1 MSDDRKALKPG
12 WVLKRDPA
20 QRAALI
26 EAALGRVPADL
37 VIKGAQ
43 VYNPYD
49 GQFHQGD
56 LAVTGGRVAGLG
68 SYSGWAEVDARGAYL
83 VAGFI
88 DSHVHIESS
97 MAGPL
102 EFAKSV
108 SACGTTTVVADP
120 HEIANVAGPAGLEWL
135 IAATESLPINVFVM
149 APSCVP
155 ATPLERGGGTISVD
169 DVQALL
175 ARPRVLGLAE
185 MMNFP
190 GVLACD
196 SEALGKMTLAPLIDG
211 HAPGLSGRELA
222 AYVGVGI
229 STDHECIRA
238 EEASERLAMGQNVLL
253 RQGTAAKNLLD
264 LLAAVTP
271 MNARFCQLATD
282 DRNAQ
287 DLSIDGS
294 INHLVAL
301 AARASDVPKPSIL
314 NMATLNAAEH
324 YGLKDLGSLTPGKMA
339 DMALF
344 PDLYDFR
351 PSMVWKAG
359 QLVAEG
365 GRPVPRDQPWTDD
378 SALRGSVRLG
388 DASLDDLAIRADGPK
403 IRVIGVVPGQ
413 IVTEHLVMTIPPS
426 GGLFMADP
434 DKDLCKLAVWD
445 RYGRSR
451 PPAKGFIWG
460 LGLRRGALAST
471 VSHDSHNLIAAGVSD
486 EDMLACAL
494 ELQRMGGGLAM
505 ALGGRIV
512 ASLPLPLGGLMS
524 DLGLAE
530 IAAAHDRLRLAG
542 AQLGLNQDFDPFMAL
557 SFMSLPVIPSLK
569 LTSEGLVDVQAFR
582 HVPAVFG

>member
-1 MSDDRKALKPG
+1 MSEKNEALRPG
-12 WVLKRDPA
+12 WVPQRTPA

-43 VYNPYD
+43 VYNPFD
-49 GQFHQGD
+49 GRFHQGD
-56 LAVTGGRVAGLG
+56 LAVSGGRVAGLG

-83 VAGFI
+83 IAGFI

-102 EFAKSV
+102 EFARGV
-108 SACGTTTVVADP
+108 SAHGTTTVGADP
-120 HEIANVAGPAGLEWL
+120 HEIANVSGPAGLDWL
-135 IAATESLPINVFVM
+135 IEATEDLPVNVFVM

-155 ATPLERGGGTISVD
+155 ATPLERGGGAITGR
-169 DVQALL
+169 DVLDLL
-175 ARPRVLGLAE
+175 GRPRVLGLAE

-190 GVLACD
+190 GVLSAD
-196 SEALGKMTLAPLIDG
+196 PEVLGKMSRAPLADG

-222 AYVGVGI
+222 AYVGAGI

-238 EEASERLAMGQNVLL
+238 SEASERLALGQRVLL
-253 RQGTAAKNLLD
+253 RQGTAAKNLLE
-264 LLAAVTP
+264 LLGAVTP
-271 MNARFCQLATD
+271 ANSRFCQLATD
-282 DRNAQ
+282 DRHAQ
-287 DLSIDGS
+287 DLSLDGS

-324 YGLKDLGSLTPGKMA
+324 YGLRDLGSLAPGKVA

-351 PSMVWKAG
+351 PRMVWKAG
-359 QLVAEG
+359 RLVAED
-365 GRPVPRDQPWTDD
+365 GRSVFEAARAPDD
-378 SALRGSVRLG
+378 SILRGTVRLG
-388 DASLDDLAIRADGPK
+388 PASLDDLAIRATGPK

-413 IVTEHLVMTIPPS
+413 IVTEHLVMSIPAT
-426 GGLFMADP
+426 GGLYLADP
-434 DKDLCKLAVWD
+434 GKDLCKLAVWD
-445 RYGRSR
+445 RYGRGR
-451 PPAKGFIWG
+451 PPATGFIWG

-471 VSHDSHNLIAAGVSD
+471 VSHDSHNLIAAGVD
-486 EDMLACAL
+486 DADMLACAL
-494 ELQRMGGGLAM
+494 ELQRLGGGLAM

-530 IAAAHDRLRLAG
+530 ISAAQDRLREAG
-542 AQLGLNQDFDPFMAL
+542 TGLGFDQDFDPFMTL

-569 LTSEGLVDVQAFR
+569 LT
-582 HVPAVFG
+582 